1 MLKNNTIRV
10 YSFNEE
16 KEILHDL
23 ESEKQDI
30 EDIQHEY
37 MYMPDIDDVCRG
49 KHFAD
54 LSVKRMFDPRVRLDV
69 YKHINKPIYPKQQ
82 SKFKEYQKEV
92 YIIKKGNNKIMNSN
106 ELIKLAETKATN
118 YAITRL
124 KNHFGITIKL
134 VFTDDQYMKFLT
146 WLKKYDKSFRYHVV
160 PKKVGSKNMYHLG
173 DVDFVVKVGKG
184 TFARIMTQTAIK
196 DSLSEVDIFN
206 GTDISPNHV
215 KMYIFGKNTFRLAKM
230 LQKIQEESSSIGC
243 FKVAAPKH
251 EDCNPNIYYDT
262 LNGRSKNSVFLND
275 NIKESIMDHI
285 DKFFNN
291 KEVYEKRNLNYK
303 TGVLLYGEPGT
314 GKSTIANMI
323 ATEYN
328 CDMVLINMSEF
339 SKLNIE
345 YLTTTINADDKTY
358 IIVLEDIDCV
368 IGDRESEEQ
377 DLENKKN
384 VNKLLQFLDS
394 TSSPSNVIF
403 VATTNHIEKL
413 DSAIRRDGRFDLI
426 VPINNLNWNSARNM
440 CRSFGMKDEQEITY
454 LIKGNVDENN
464 KINPAKLQ
472 NLILQKLEP
481 VNNIEE

>member
-1 MLKNNTIRV
+1 MLKNNTIQV
-10 YSFNEE
+10 YTFDEE
-16 KEILHDL
+16 KEILHDI

-30 EDIQHEY
+30 DCIQYE
-37 MYMPDIDDVCRG
+37 MYTPDIDDVSIFQYSMTTNKNWNTYNTG
-49 KHFAD
+49 FSK
-54 LSVKRMFDPRVRLDV
+54 
-69 YKHINKPIYPKQQ
+69 YINKAYPKYG
-82 SKFKEYQKEV
+82 SKSRQYKEEV

-118 YAITRL
+118 YVITRL

-230 LQKIQEESSSIGC
+230 IQKIQEESSSIGC

-251 EDCNPNIYYDT
+251 EDSNPNIYYDT

-323 ATEYN
+323 ATEYK

-358 IIVLEDIDCV
+358 VIVLEDIDCV

-403 VATTNHIEKL
+403 VATTNHMEKL
-413 DSAIRRDGRFDLI
+413 DDAIKRDGRFDLI
-426 VPINNLNWNSARNM
+426 MNITDINKEAAMKM
-440 CRSFGMKDEQEITY
+440 CKSFGMNSGDADKLIT
-454 LIKGNVDENN
+454 ENSRYN

-472 NLILQKLEP
+472 NLILQKMEP
-481 VNNIEE
+481 VNN